1 MIRNSLSITTSGY
14 QSIENR
20 IATLFEPAVE
30 SIRELGQIP
39 VEMFARDMRMG
50 PSDPCFQPRYD
61 PMNIR
66 EDLNCLLILPT
77 GEG

>member
-1 MIRNSLSITTSGY
+1 MIRNSLSIATSSD
-14 QSIENR
+14 QPIEDG
-20 IATLFEPAVE
+20 IATFFEPAVE
-30 SIRELGQIP
+30 SIRELGQIS
-39 VEMFARDMRMG
+39 VEMFARDVRMG

-66 EDLNCLLILPT
+66 EDLNCLLTLPT